1 MQHTHDLVIRGAM
14 MADGLGGALRRADV
28 ASSGGTISEVGTVT
42 GTGREEIDAQGLL
55 LTPGFVDIHTH
66 YDGQAIWDQRFS
78 PSSWHGVTTVVMG
91 NCGVGFAP
99 VRVADHNRLIDLMEG
114 VEDIPGVALHEGLD
128 WKWESF
134 AQFLDALERKPHDID
149 FCAQLPHAALRV
161 YVMGERATRLEPAT
175 REDCV
180 RMRELAAEAMR
191 AGALGFTTSRS
202 LNHKTVAGVHTPT
215 LKASADE
222 LVEISMGL
230 RDAGRG
236 VLQMI
241 CDFDSNVDEE
251 FALMRRMAEASG
263 RPLSFSLMQ
272 KHKNPDGWKRL
283 LELTAQAVADGLEMR
298 AQVAPRGVGVM
309 LGFTGTRNVFT
320 ECPSYKKLAT
330 LPFEERIA
338 VVGTP
343 EMRATLLE
351 EIRHVDH
358 SVLGARLVEYEN
370 IFDFGDPPNYDPG
383 SSSSVAAIAAREGRE
398 AAAVAYDLQM
408 KNGGRG
414 VLYSPFANYYQRNL
428 DVCGEMLADPNTV
441 VGLGDGGAHVGMVSD
456 ASFQTFMLSHW
467 GNATGRFEL
476 PWLIKRQTSD
486 TARAVGL
493 RDRGVIAPGMKAD
506 FNLIEPDKLGIDLPH
521 LQFDLPAGGKRLM
534 QRSTGYVATIVSGE
548 VVYREGEAT
557 GALPGRLVRG
567 PTAAVPE
574 TT

>member
-1 MQHTHDLVIRGAM
+1 MEHTHDLVIRGAM
-14 MADGLGGALRRADV
+14 VADGLGGPLVRADV
-28 ASSGGTISEVGTVT
+28 AASGGKISLVGAVT
-42 GTGREEIDAQGLL
+42 GTGREEIDAKGLL

-99 VRVADHNRLIDLMEG
+99 VRVADHQRLIELMEG
-114 VEDIPGVALHEGLD
+114 EEDIPGIALHEGLD
-128 WKWESF
+128 WKWETF
-134 AQFLDALERKPHDID
+134 AQFLDALERRPHDID

-161 YVMGERATRLEPAT
+161 YVMGERAARLEPAT
-175 REDCV
+175 PEDCA
-180 RMRELAAEAMR
+180 RMRVLAAEAMR

-222 LVEISMGL
+222 LVEIAMGL

-241 CDFDSNVDEE
+241 CDFDDDVDEE
-251 FALMRRMAEASG
+251 FALMRRMAQASG

-283 LELTAQAVADGLEMR
+283 LELTAQAVKDGLEMR
-298 AQVAPRGVGVM
+298 AQVAPRGVGVL

-320 ECPSYKKLAT
+320 ECPSYKAVAGLS
-330 LPFEERIA
+330 FEERVA
-338 VVGTP
+338 RVGTP
-343 EMRATLLE
+343 QMRAALLE

-358 SVLGARLVEYEN
+358 TVLGARLVEYDN
-370 IFDFGDPPNYDPG
+370 IFEFGDPPNYDPG
-383 SSSSVAAIAAREGRE
+383 RESSVAAIARREGRE
-398 AAAVAYDLQM
+398 PAEVAYDLQM
-408 KNGGRG
+408 ANGGRG

-428 DVCGEMLADPNTV
+428 DVCGDMLADPNTV

-456 ASFQTFMLSHW
+456 ASFQTFVLSHW
-467 GNATGRFEL
+467 GNATGRFGL

-506 FNLIEPDKLGIDLPH
+506 FNLLQADRLGIDLPH

-548 VVYREGEAT
+548 VVYREGVAT

-567 PTAAVPE
+567 AADAVRE
-574 TT
+574 IT